1 MCQKELIESRICV
14 SESGF
19 HEVDNNVVAIL
30 RNSIKNNLE
39 LLPSI
44 EQLQPLEISCSKDV
58 FLETLI
64 MAIKNSSLSHQHS
77 FLRSGTQGRNSW
89 KNI

>member
-1 MCQKELIESRICV
+1 VCQKELIESRICV